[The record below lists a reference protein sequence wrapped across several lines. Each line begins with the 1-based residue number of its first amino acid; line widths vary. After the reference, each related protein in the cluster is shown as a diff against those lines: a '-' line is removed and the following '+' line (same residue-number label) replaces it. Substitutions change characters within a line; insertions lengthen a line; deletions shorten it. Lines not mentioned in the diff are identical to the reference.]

1 VTVSGFSRGRAIHF
15 ALCCVDTDVTVEAN
29 FTAAD
34 AVDLL
39 AWKHAIFDLYAG
51 IRASADPESAWRH
64 WRATRDRMYRDHPQ
78 SPIPADTRASF
89 TGCPFLEYDPLWRV
103 TAVVENAA
111 SDRRHLR
118 ASTGGAF
125 SFTRV
130 GIVRFTLQAVEHELE
145 LAWNDGYGGGIFLGF
160 TDETS
165 GTTTYG
171 GGRYLID
178 TVKGA
183 DLGFD
188 PENGTAVLDFNF
200 AFNPSCSYDARWAC
214 PLASPANR
222 LAVPVLAGEQHPLRS
237 TSSPRPTGGEE
248 TIAG

>member
-1 VTVSGFSRGRAIHF
+1 MTTARGRAIHF
-15 ALCCVDTDVTVEAN
+15 ALCCVDIDVTGEAN

-39 AWKHAIFDLYAG
+39 AWKHAIFDLYAE
-51 IRASADPESAWRH
+51 IRASADPESAWQH
-64 WRATRDRMYRDHPQ
+64 WRATRDRKYRDHPQ
-78 SPIPADTRASF
+78 SPIPADARASF
-89 TGCPFLEYDPLWRV
+89 TGCPFLEYDPSWRT
-103 TAVVENAA
+103 TAVVEDAA

-130 GIVRFTLQAVEHELE
+130 GVAKFTVQDVEHELE

-171 GGRYLID
+171 G
-178 TVKGA
+178 
-183 DLGFD
+183 
-188 PENGTAVLDFNF
+188 
-200 AFNPSCSYDARWAC
+200 AFNPSCSYDGRWAC
-214 PLASPANR
+214 PLAPPSNR
-222 LAVPVLAGEQHPLRS
+222 LTVPVLVGEQHPLLS
-237 TSSPRPTGGEE
+237 TSSPRPMRGEE
-248 TIAG
+248 TTGCWA